1 MLNIASLSTSLPGI
15 RSLKKMDDKVVRYT
29 VLFGGVGVC
38 GFILYMIYQVFLR
51 INADAT
57 MLNNLVS
64 AFGGV
69 VIFVVG
75 FVTRHQTTKK
85 QDKQP

>member
-1 MLNIASLSTSLPGI
+1 MLNMAAFNSLPGI
-15 RSLKKMDDKVVRYT
+15 RSVAKMDDRIVRYT

-38 GFILYMIYQVFLR
+38 GFILYMIYQIFLR

-69 VIFVVG
+69 VLFVIG

-85 QDKQP
+85 KDEKQP

>member
-1 MLNIASLSTSLPGI
+1 
-15 RSLKKMDDKVVRYT
+15 MDDRIVRYT
-29 VLFGGVGVC
+29 VLFSGVGVC
-38 GFILYMIYQVFLR
+38 GFILYLIYQVFLR